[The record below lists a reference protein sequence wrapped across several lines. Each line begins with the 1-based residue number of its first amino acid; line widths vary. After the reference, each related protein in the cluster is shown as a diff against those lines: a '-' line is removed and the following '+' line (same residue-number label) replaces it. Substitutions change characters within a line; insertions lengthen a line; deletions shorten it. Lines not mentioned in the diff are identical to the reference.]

1 MRTDRAAN
9 SVQDVVKSHV
19 DAFSRRLGILSAVI
33 EIPIIRRPRDVSLC
47 LLAVIAVWALVGCAT
62 VPSEDR
68 HPSDPFERY
77 NRAVFTFNDGLDRAI
92 LKPTAEAYSEL
103 PRPVRTGVGNFF
115 ANLDDFRV
123 AFNNVLQ
130 GKFHN
135 AASDTAR
142 ILFNSTF
149 GLFGLIDVASPMGLA
164 KHNEDFGQTLGVWGV
179 PAGPYLQL
187 PFLGPSS
194 GRDAPALVV
203 DFYANPRNYTLGDQR
218 ELRDNFW
225 TLLALDLVQGRANL
239 LSTEDLLAT
248 YSDDRYVA
256 IRDLWLQ
263 RREFLVRDG
272 EALDDET
279 WFDDLDE
286 LEALEALEREESSQ

>member
-1 MRTDRAAN
+1 MHKSPVRLHYHLLLVLLVAA
-9 SVQDVVKSHV
+9 
-19 DAFSRRLGILSAVI
+19 LS
-33 EIPIIRRPRDVSLC
+33 
-47 LLAVIAVWALVGCAT
+47 GCASI
-62 VPSEDR
+62 PSEDR
-68 HPSDPFERY
+68 HPGDPLERY

-92 LKPTAEAYSEL
+92 LKPTAEVYAEF
-103 PRPVRTGVGNFF
+103 PQPVRTGVGNFF
-115 ANLDDFRV
+115 SNLDDFRV

-142 ILFNSTF
+142 VMFNSTF
-149 GLFGLIDVASPMGLA
+149 GILGLIDVASPMGLP

-194 GRDAPALVV
+194 ARDAPAMVV
-203 DFYANPRNYTLGDQR
+203 DFYTNPRNYTLGDQR

-225 TLLALDLVQGRANL
+225 TLLVLDVVHTRAGL
-239 LSTEDLLAT
+239 LATEDLLAA

-256 IRDLWLQ
+256 VRDLWLQ

-272 EALDDET
+272 EVADDDTWLDE
-279 WFDDLDE
+279 LDE
-286 LEALEALEREESSQ
+286 LEALEALERGDEF

>member
-1 MRTDRAAN
+1 MRAPLVKIAIRLAL
-9 SVQDVVKSHV
+9 VV
-19 DAFSRRLGILSAVI
+19 
-33 EIPIIRRPRDVSLC
+33 
-47 LLAVIAVWALVGCAT
+47 LLAAVSGCASI
-62 VPSEDR
+62 PAEDR
-68 HPSDPFERY
+68 HPADPFERY
-77 NRAVFTFNDGLDRAI
+77 NRAVFAFNDGLDRAI
-92 LKPTAEAYSEL
+92 LKPTAEVYSEL
-103 PRPVRTGVGNFF
+103 PQPVRTGVGNFF
-115 ANLDDFRV
+115 SNLDDFRV

-149 GLFGLIDVASPMGLA
+149 GIFGLIDVASPMGLP

-179 PAGPYLQL
+179 PSGPYLQL

-194 GRDAPALVV
+194 ARDAPALAV
-203 DFYANPRNYTLGDQR
+203 DFYTNPRNYTIGDQR

-225 TLLALDLVQGRANL
+225 VLLVLDVVHMRAGLLA
-239 LSTEDLLAT
+239 TEDLLAA

-256 IRDLWLQ
+256 VRDLWLQ

-272 EALDDET
+272 EAVDDEI
-279 WFDDLDE
+279 WLDELDE
-286 LEALEALEREESSQ
+286 LEALEALEREDTF